1 MSTYIIAELSGNHNG
16 SLETALELVSLAK
29 SAGADAVK
37 LQTYTADTIT
47 LDCDNE
53 YFRIGGGT
61 LWDGTTLY
69 RLYQEAATPWEW
81 HEPIFQRAAEL
92 GIDCLSTPFDE
103 SAVDFLERF
112 HPPAY
117 KIASFE
123 LVHHPLLKKVAQT
136 GRPVIMST
144 GMASIEEIEEALVV
158 LRAAGSQ
165 DITLLKCTSSYPAP
179 AEETNLARI
188 PEMAARFGTQVG
200 LSDHTMG
207 IAVPVAA
214 VALGATV
221 IEKHFCRSRSEPGP
235 ESTFSLEPEELRQM
249 VEAVRVAE
257 AALGRATYERTPAEE
272 KSLPFRRSIFTTRD
286 IAAGEKFTNEN
297 VRVIRPAHGLPPKH
311 WERVLASTAT
321 RAMPKGT
328 PLTPTDM
335 G

>member
-69 RLYQEAATPWEW
+69 RLYQEAATPWDW
-81 HEPIFQRAAEL
+81 HEAIFQKAAEL

-103 SAVDFLERF
+103 TAVDFLERF

-136 GRPVIMST
+136 GRAVILST
-144 GMASIEEIEEALVV
+144 GMAGIEEIEEALAV
-158 LRAAGSQ
+158 LRAAGSR

-179 AEETNLARI
+179 AEEANLARI
-188 PEMAARFGTQVG
+188 PEMAARFGTRVG

-235 ESTFSLEPEELRQM
+235 ESAFSLEPAELRQM

-257 AALGRATYERTPAEE
+257 VALGTATYERTPAEE
-272 KSLPFRRSIFTTRD
+272 KSLSFRRSIFTTQD
-286 IAAGEKFTNEN
+286 IAAGEKFTKDN
-297 VRVIRPAHGLPPKH
+297 VRVVRPAHGLPPKH
-311 WERVLASTAT
+311 WERVLASTAA

-328 PLTPTDM
+328 PLALTDL

>member
-112 HPPAY
+112 RPPAY

-188 PEMAARFGTQVG
+188 PEMAARFGTRVG

-272 KSLPFRRSIFTTRD
+272 KSLPFRRSIFTTRE
-286 IAAGEKFTNEN
+286 ISAGEKFTNEN

-311 WERVLASTAT
+311 WERILASTAT

-328 PLTPTDM
+328 PLAPTDM

>member
-112 HPPAY
+112 RPPAY

-188 PEMAARFGTQVG
+188 PEMAARFGTRVG

-311 WERVLASTAT
+311 WERILASTAT

-328 PLTPTDM
+328 PLAPTDM